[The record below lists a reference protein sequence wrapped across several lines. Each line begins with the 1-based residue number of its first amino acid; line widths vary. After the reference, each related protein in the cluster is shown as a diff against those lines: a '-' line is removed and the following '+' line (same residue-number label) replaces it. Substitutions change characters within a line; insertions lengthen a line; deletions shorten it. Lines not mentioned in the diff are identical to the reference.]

1 MNPIN
6 LIKIIRK
13 LTGKGKHTPG
23 VAPFARTNERI
34 QTPAQAKAQHLFG
47 RTSGN
52 RNTDANLMFSR
63 DNNLVAGSNLN
74 NLIGQKRVD
83 RAVAKKM
90 EQRPAMQK
98 LWDAIVPG
106 GAKRRAKGF
115 YEDAS
120 IPEVRG
126 QKRAIDRMNNE
137 VDKWNTKAVDAYGD
151 PAAAIEPSRNYSNL
165 VNRSLRRY

>member
-1 MNPIN
+1 MNPVN
-6 LIKIIRK
+6 LIKSILK
-13 LTGKGKHTPG
+13 LTGKGKRTPG
-23 VAPFARTNERI
+23 VAPFTSADELI
-34 QTPAQAKAQHLFG
+34 QTPAQARAQHLFG

-52 RNTDANLMFSR
+52 RNADANLIFTR

-83 RAVAKKM
+83 RAVARQM
-90 EQRPAMQK
+90 EQRPVMQK
-98 LWDAIVPG
+98 LWDFIVPG

-137 VDKWNTKAVDAYGD
+137 VDKWNTKAVDSYGD
-151 PAAAIEPSRNYSNL
+151 PAAAIEPNRSYAKL